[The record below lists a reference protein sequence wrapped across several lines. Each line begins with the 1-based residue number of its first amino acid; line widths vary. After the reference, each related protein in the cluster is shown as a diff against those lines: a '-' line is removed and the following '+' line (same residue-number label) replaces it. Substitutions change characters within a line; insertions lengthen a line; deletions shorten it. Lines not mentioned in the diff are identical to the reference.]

1 MQKPLMTC
9 DVCCKKVGR
18 ETMKESEFNVTPP
31 TKPASSEQWRED
43 NKEEPLIHFHPNKN
57 GELKISI

>member
-1 MQKPLMTC
+1 MTC
-9 DVCCKKVGR
+9 DMCCKKVGQG
-18 ETMKESEFNVTPP
+18 TVKESVVNVTQP

-43 NKEEPLIHFHPNKN
+43 DKEEPLIHFHPNKN